1 MKEKM
6 DEQSMKDNI
15 RKARMRKGLSQQEVA
30 DALEITRVAYA
41 NLEKGRVRI
50 VNEHISA
57 LASLLGISLE
67 ELLLG
72 YYPEK
77 DAAQK
82 LLEAESE
89 YDARFKKLRDEYDG
103 RMDGKSA
110 ELAALRELAATQKKT
125 IDTQESIIQMLRSR
139 IPEENA

>member
-1 MKEKM
+1 
-6 DEQSMKDNI
+6 MKDNI
-15 RKARMRKGLSQQEVA
+15 RKARMKKGLSQQEVA
-30 DALEITRVAYA
+30 DALDITRVAYA

-50 VNEHISA
+50 VNEHVSA

-72 YYPEK
+72 YRPDKE
-77 DAAQK
+77 AAQR
-82 LLEAESE
+82 LQETESE
-89 YDARFKKLRDEYDG
+89 YDARFRKLRDEYDG

>member
-1 MKEKM
+1 
-6 DEQSMKDNI
+6 MKDNI
-15 RKARMRKGLSQQEVA
+15 RKARMKKGLSQQEVA
-30 DALEITRVAYA
+30 DALDITRVAYA

-50 VNEHISA
+50 VNEHVSA

-72 YYPEK
+72 YRPDKE
-77 DAAQK
+77 AAQR
-82 LLEAESE
+82 LQETESE
-89 YDARFKKLRDEYDG
+89 YDARFRKLRDEYDG

-110 ELAALRELAATQKKT
+110 ELAATQKKT